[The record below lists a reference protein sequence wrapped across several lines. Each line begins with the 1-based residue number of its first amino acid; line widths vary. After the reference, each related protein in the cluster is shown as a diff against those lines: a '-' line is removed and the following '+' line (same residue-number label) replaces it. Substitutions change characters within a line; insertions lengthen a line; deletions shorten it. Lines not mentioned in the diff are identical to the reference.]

1 MCITCLDLEGVLV
14 PEIWIAFAEKTGIE
28 ELRLTTRDIS
38 DYDVLMSKRLD
49 VLKKHKLGLSAIQ
62 DVIAQIDPLPG
73 AKDFLDELRT
83 RCQVIILSDTFTQF
97 SLPLMKKLGMP
108 AIFCNELIIDS
119 EGIISGY
126 KLRQQNGKYHAVC
139 ALQSIGF
146 NTIAAGDSF
155 NDLAMIKQSQK
166 GFLFRAP
173 DHIIKENPSIQAFS
187 EYADLL
193 KAITD
198 AIAEV

>member
-1 MCITCLDLEGVLV
+1 MV

-38 DYDVLMSKRLD
+38 DYDVLMRKRLD

-73 AKDFLDELRT
+73 AKDFLDKLRT

-108 AIFCNELIIDS
+108 VIFCNELIIDS
-119 EGIISGY
+119 EGMISGY

>member
-1 MCITCLDLEGVLV
+1 
-14 PEIWIAFAEKTGIE
+14 
-28 ELRLTTRDIS
+28 
-38 DYDVLMSKRLD
+38 
-49 VLKKHKLGLSAIQ
+49 
-62 DVIAQIDPLPG
+62 
-73 AKDFLDELRT
+73 
-83 RCQVIILSDTFTQF
+83 
-97 SLPLMKKLGMP
+97 MP
-108 AIFCNELIIDS
+108 VIFCNELIVNP
-119 EGIISGY
+119 EGMISGY